1 MPAMVRVTDETRM
14 ALREL
19 ARDMNEPMQ
28 AVLAK
33 AVEEYRRRRIL
44 ESSNAAYAA
53 LKADPAAWQELQDER
68 TEWDATLG
76 DGLEGDEWPL
86 DEARS

>member
-1 MPAMVRVTDETRM
+1 M
-14 ALREL
+14 ALFEFVG
-19 ARDMNEPMQ
+19 AMKEPM
-28 AVLAK
+28 LTECAK

-44 ESSNAAYAA
+44 ESANAVYAA
-53 LKADPAAWQELQDER
+53 LKADPAAWQALQDER
-68 TEWDATLG
+68 SEWDATLG

>member
-1 MPAMVRVTDETRM
+1 MPAMVRVTDETRI

-28 AVLAK
+28 TVLAK

-44 ESSNAAYAA
+44 ESSNVAYAA
-53 LKADPAAWQELQDER
+53 LKADPAAWQALQDER
-68 TEWDATLG
+68 SEWDATLG
-76 DGLEGDEWPL
+76 DGLEGDEWPF